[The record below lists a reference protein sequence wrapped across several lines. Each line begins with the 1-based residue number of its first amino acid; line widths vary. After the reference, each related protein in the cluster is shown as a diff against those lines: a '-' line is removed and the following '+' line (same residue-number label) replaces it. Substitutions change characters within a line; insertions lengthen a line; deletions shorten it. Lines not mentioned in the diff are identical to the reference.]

1 MFEQRE
7 CPATEPIAGQLI
19 MSWLPGLAP
28 RMRHFSNSCGFR
40 GRVARLLIPISGEN
54 EIRIPGW
61 KKFACFVEMKKCIFP
76 TKAGPS

>member
-1 MFEQRE
+1 
-7 CPATEPIAGQLI
+7 
-19 MSWLPGLAP
+19 
-28 RMRHFSNSCGFR
+28 MRHFSNSCGFR